1 MRRWQ
6 RTRGTHAV
14 IAFAFVLISA
24 TALAQTLSQRE
35 SLTAL
40 RAFDQVLR
48 FVERNYVE
56 PIDEAE
62 LYRGAAAALEDAIGE
77 DRPWDDVDTGGEFRL
92 TYLEAREDL
101 ADLSGD
107 AVLEIALDG
116 LFQGLGD
123 PYSEYLDSS
132 QLRQLDD
139 LTEGEFG
146 GLGMYIAKE
155 PVPGSDDPVFVT
167 VVSPM
172 QGTPAQAAGL
182 RSGDLIL
189 AVDGASTDEIT
200 LDEAVTLIRGRP
212 GTDVNLR
219 IRRGRELEFDVS
231 VTRDTIELP
240 VVWHDFITPDVGYIR
255 LITFNAFSAERVQA
269 AYDELRAGG
278 MERLILDV
286 RGNAGG
292 LLSAAIDTASLF
304 LDGGVVV
311 ETRGRLQSEN
321 RAYNA
326 TPGQGISPDVPLVLM
341 IDGASASASEI
352 LAGALR
358 DSGRATLIGETTFG
372 KGSVQ
377 SYYPLNTP
385 EQSGFKLTRSL
396 FYAPAGQRI
405 HGAGISPDVVAAEP
419 EPSEE
424 EEEALAQISE
434 DRRIRSFLDA
444 NPNADAAA
452 IRRFHRELQAEGYPV
467 SERRVSQLVLAEQ
480 DRRSGYTRVF
490 DLDNDVVLQEALD
503 LIRSL

>member
-1 MRRWQ
+1 MPRRQ
-6 RTRGTHAV
+6 RTRGLHAL
-14 IAFAFVLISA
+14 IAIAFVLISA

-35 SLTAL
+35 SLSAL
-40 RAFDQVLR
+40 RTFDQVLR

-56 PIDEAE
+56 PVDEAA
-62 LYRGAAAALEDAIGE
+62 LYLAATAALEEAIGE
-77 DRPWDDVDTGGEFRL
+77 DRPWENVDTGGEFRL
-92 TYLEAREDL
+92 AYLEAREDL
-101 ADLSGD
+101 SDLSGE

-116 LFQGLGD
+116 LFEGLGD

-189 AVDGASTDEIT
+189 EVGGARTDEIS
-200 LDEAVTLIRGRP
+200 LDEAVALIRGRP

-219 IRRGRELEFDVS
+219 IRRGRELEFEVS

-255 LITFNAFSAERVQA
+255 LITFNGFSAERVQQ

-292 LLSAAIDTASLF
+292 LLSSAIDTASLF

-311 ETRGRLQSEN
+311 ETRGRMQSEN

-326 TPGQGISPDVPLVLM
+326 QPGQGIDLAVPLVLM
-341 IDGASASASEI
+341 IDDASASASEI

-358 DSGRATLIGETTFG
+358 DTGRATLIGVTTFG

-385 EQSGFKLTRSL
+385 ERSGFKLTRSL
-396 FYAPAGQRI
+396 FYSPGGQRI
-405 HGAGISPDVVAAEP
+405 DGAGIDPDVTAAEP

-424 EEEALAQISE
+424 EEEALAQLTE
-434 DRRIRSFLDA
+434 DRRIRRFLDEV
-444 NPNADAAA
+444 PDADSSD
-452 IRRFHRELQAEGYPV
+452 IRRFHRQLQTAGYAV
-467 SERRVSQLVLAEQ
+467 SERQISQLVLAEQ
-480 DRRSGYTRVF
+480 DRRSGYIRVF
-490 DLDNDVVLQEALD
+490 DLENDVVLQEALD
-503 LIRSL
+503 LVRSL